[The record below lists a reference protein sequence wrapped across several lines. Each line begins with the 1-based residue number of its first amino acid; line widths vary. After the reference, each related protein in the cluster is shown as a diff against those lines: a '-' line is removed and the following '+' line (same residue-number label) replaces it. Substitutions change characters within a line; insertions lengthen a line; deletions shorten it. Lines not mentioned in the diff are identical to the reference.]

1 MTEETRILIV
11 DDDEANRY
19 VKAHVLA
26 RRGYKVSEAARGG
39 DALRLVETERPAL
52 VLLDVRL
59 PDASGIDICRDI
71 KANRPGT
78 LVLQT
83 SAAFTGAGDKAAG
96 LEGGADSYLVEPVEP
111 EELVAQVGSL
121 LRLSQAEQELRGLND
136 ALEQRVAER
145 TRELVEANRRL
156 AVEASERARME
167 EALRHAEKLDAIGQL
182 TGGVAHDFNN
192 LLTVVL
198 GNLDAVEHQLAETGG
213 ASGKILRLLAS
224 ARQAAEDGAMLTR
237 QLLAF
242 SRRDVLRLEVIDPNR
257 AIDGFRNL
265 LQRALGERIEL
276 ELALSI
282 DSWLLQIDRTRL
294 EAALLNLAVNAR
306 DAMPLGGTLRIAT
319 RNAAVECPAA
329 LPSQAMLVLD
339 ADAGDY
345 VEIEV
350 RDSGTGMPADVLR
363 HAFEPFFTTKDV
375 GLGSGLGLSQVY
387 GFVRQSGGFLTAET
401 ALDRGTVFRMYL
413 PRSRADEERKTGAE
427 PSEEIPGGSET
438 ILVVEDNELVLEL
451 AVSAVAELGYRV
463 LLAATAAAALDIIAS
478 DEPID
483 LLFTDMVLPHR
494 MSGLELAREA
504 RRRRPGLK
512 VLLTSGYSAVSAG
525 DDRGERF
532 PLLTKPY
539 RVAELA
545 QHLRQVLDAR
555 S

>member
-1 MTEETRILIV
+1 
-11 DDDEANRY
+11 
-19 VKAHVLA
+19 
-26 RRGYKVSEAARGG
+26 
-39 DALRLVETERPAL
+39 
-52 VLLDVRL
+52 
-59 PDASGIDICRDI
+59 
-71 KANRPGT
+71 
-78 LVLQT
+78 
-83 SAAFTGAGDKAAG
+83 
-96 LEGGADSYLVEPVEP
+96 
-111 EELVAQVGSL
+111 
-121 LRLSQAEQELRGLND
+121 
-136 ALEQRVAER
+136 
-145 TRELVEANRRL
+145 
-156 AVEASERARME
+156 
-167 EALRHAEKLDAIGQL
+167 
-182 TGGVAHDFNN
+182 
-192 LLTVVL
+192 
-198 GNLDAVEHQLAETGG
+198 
-213 ASGKILRLLAS
+213 
-224 ARQAAEDGAMLTR
+224 TR

-463 LLAATAAAALDIIAS
+463 LLAGHRRGGARHHRLRRTDRSAVHRHGPAAPHEPPGACARSAPAPAGAQGAA
-478 DEPID
+478 D
-483 LLFTDMVLPHR
+483 LRIFR
-494 MSGLELAREA
+494 GQ
-504 RRRRPGLK
+504 RRR
-512 VLLTSGYSAVSAG
+512 
-525 DDRGERF
+525 
-532 PLLTKPY
+532 
-539 RVAELA
+539 
-545 QHLRQVLDAR
+545 
-555 S
+555 